1 MPSMLPAP
9 MKTLPGFRDFYPEEQ
24 ARRRVLFDRWAAVA
38 RAHGFAEIDAPTV
51 EPLDLYRKKSGDE
64 LVGQLFSFTDRG
76 EREIALRPELT
87 PSAARMAAAKHRE
100 LRRPVRWFSL
110 GSFFRLERPQ
120 RGRTREFC
128 QFNCDL
134 FGVSGPAADAEMIA
148 LLIALLRA
156 AGLGR
161 EDFAVRVS
169 DRAIWNAFAARAG
182 LAEESAAALLQ
193 AIDKLGR
200 EPAERTD
207 ARLAEAGCDPAAVR
221 AFLAGPAADDP
232 AFAELRRELEARGVE
247 DFVTFDRSVVRGLA
261 YYTGVVFEAFDRKGE
276 LRAIAGGGRY
286 DGLVAKVSDGAAD
299 LPAAGFAI
307 GDVVIMELIAANTA
321 ASAAL
326 AEEARRLLEGG
337 VYLVIA
343 DESARPHALRLAAEL
358 RAARVRADFP
368 LKSERVGRQFQTAE
382 QTGCRLAVVFGAE
395 WPAVKIKALATREE
409 IPAEA
414 GTLREKISALLAA
427 PRAQA

>member
-1 MPSMLPAP
+1 MLGRL

-51 EPLDLYRKKSGDE
+51 EPLELYRKKSGDE

-87 PSAARMAAAKHRE
+87 PTVARMVAARHRE

-128 QFNCDL
+128 QFNCDM
-134 FGVSGPAADAEMIA
+134 FGVSGPGADAEMIA

-156 AGLGR
+156 AGLGA

-169 DRAIWNAFAARAG
+169 DRAIWNDFGARAG
-182 LAEESAAALLQ
+182 LDEAGVAALLQ
-193 AIDKLGR
+193 AVDKLGR

-207 ARLAEAGCDPAAVR
+207 ARLREAGVNPAEAR
-221 AFLAGPAADDP
+221 AFLEEPAEEEP
-232 AFAELRRELEARGVE
+232 AFAPLRAEIAQRGLG
-247 DFVTFDRSVVRGLA
+247 DFVVFDRSVVRGLA

-286 DGLVAKVSDGAAD
+286 DGLLAKVSDGAAD

-307 GDVVIMELIAANTA
+307 GDVVIMELIAGNARAA
-321 ASAAL
+321 ASL
-326 AEEARRLLEGG
+326 EAEAGRLLAGD

-343 DESARPHALRLAAEL
+343 DETARARALELATSL
-358 RAARVRADFP
+358 RAAGVRTDFP
-368 LKSERVGRQFQTAE
+368 LRPEKVGRQFQTAE
-382 QTGCRLAVVFGAE
+382 QSGCRLAVVFGAE
-395 WPAVKIKALATREE
+395 WPEVRIKVLATREE
-409 IPAEA
+409 IVTSAEA
-414 GTLREKISALLAA
+414 LRGRLEELLGA
-427 PRAQA
+427 RAGGR

>member
-1 MPSMLPAP
+1 

-24 ARRRVLFDRWAAVA
+24 ARRRALFERWAEVA

-87 PSAARMAAAKHRE
+87 PSAARMVAAKHRE
-100 LRRPVRWFSL
+100 LRRPIRWFSL

-120 RGRTREFC
+120 RGRSREFC

-134 FGVSGPAADAEMIA
+134 FGISGAAADAEMVG

-156 AGLGR
+156 VGLGPQ
-161 EDFAVRVS
+161 DFAVRLS
-169 DRAIWNAFAARAG
+169 DRSVWNQFVAGAA
-182 LAEESAAALLQ
+182 LPEESTVALLQ
-193 AIDKLGR
+193 AVDKLGR

-207 ARLAEAGCDPAAVR
+207 ARLLAAGFEPERVRSFIDEPCENDPI
-221 AFLAGPAADDP
+221 FSD
-232 AFAELRRELEARGVE
+232 LRRELDQRRLTE
-247 DFVTFDRSVVRGLA
+247 FITFDRSVVRGLA

-286 DGLVAKVSDGAAD
+286 DGLVAKISDGAAD

-307 GDVVIMELIAANTA
+307 GDVVIMELIEAKALPA
-321 ASAAL
+321 ASIQRRADQLL
-326 AEEARRLLEGG
+326 AGQ
-337 VYLVIA
+337 VFLVIA
-343 DESARPHALRLAAEL
+343 DEIARPHALRIASDL
-358 RAARVRADFP
+358 RAAGVRTDFA
-368 LKSERVGRQFQTAE
+368 LGSEKVTRQFQAAE
-382 QTGCRLAVVFGAE
+382 QAGCSLAVVFGAE
-395 WPAVKIKALATREE
+395 WPRVKIKLMATREE
-409 IPAEA
+409 IEIEA
-414 GTLREKISALLAA
+414 SALYERIGDLLKIRRLEN
-427 PRAQA
+427 PNLQ